1 MAPPPTP
8 AAACVQLTLC
18 HDGAGDA
25 LLTVTPPETGPPAR
39 KCVVAV
45 VDVSYSM
52 HGPANDR
59 GAEVARYF
67 SKLDVVKHGLR
78 TALAGMG
85 DDDVFAL
92 VEFSS
97 QARVL
102 LPPQRL
108 AGAGRTAAGAAVD
121 SLAPQGATALWAGM
135 RAGLDALRD
144 AAAIDAGALPVLL
157 LLTDG
162 DPSESPAEGEVAAYK
177 AHTHALGLDNV
188 TLWAMGFGY
197 DGARPHPLDACA
209 GRQARRSAAP
219 RSHLRRSGDAAR
231 HGHLKGLSV
240 FASPRRRLA
249 WRDRRSCAS
258 KRLKGPHPDAR
269 AWPRSEKSAAQAASR
284 GGWRGELFRL
294 HP

>member
-1 MAPPPTP
+1 MMASLPSG
-8 AAACVQLTLC
+8 AAAGVSVALV

-25 LLTVTPPETGPPAR
+25 VLTLTPPASGPPAR

-59 GAEVARYF
+59 GTEVARYF

-78 TALAGMG
+78 TALAGLE
-85 DDDVFAL
+85 DDDLFAL

-108 AGAGRTAAGAAVD
+108 GAAGRAAAGAAVD
-121 SLAPQGATALWAGM
+121 SLVPQASTALWAGL

-144 AAAIDAGALPVLL
+144 AAALDAGALPVLL

-162 DPSESPAEGEVAAYK
+162 DPSESPAEGEVAAFR
-177 AHTHALGLDNV
+177 AHVHALALHDA
-188 TLWAMGFGY
+188 TLWAFGFGY
-197 DGARPHPLDACA
+197 DGARS
-209 GRQARRSAAP
+209 RQSREP
-219 RSHLRRSGDAAR
+219 VLR
-231 HGHLKGLSV
+231 GHL
-240 FASPRRRLA
+240 
-249 WRDRRSCAS
+249 
-258 KRLKGPHPDAR
+258 
-269 AWPRSEKSAAQAASR
+269 
-284 GGWRGELFRL
+284 
-294 HP
+294 